1 MSSKQ
6 AVAAVAIASTI
17 LGGPLQLMVA
27 SSFCPPPPSQQH
39 HRQHVHNNNI
49 LSPSSSTVVIKSSA
63 VTESPSV
70 SIDNNDDD
78 DDDDDNT
85 DKTNSNSSSKSS
97 SWWQDFQLNDS
108 TLAPSVIND
117 FPILATSFDADGKIV
132 SPPSSSS
139 SSSSDN
145 DGSDDDQSKKQKK
158 KRLVYLD
165 SAATSQKPNA
175 VISALTAY
183 YEHANS
189 NVHRGAHALSRE
201 ATEQY
206 ESARDKVASFINAN
220 SRNEI
225 VFTSGAT
232 EAINMVAT
240 SLSHTCGEPPKNA
253 RELYLTRGD
262 EIIIT
267 ESEHHSNIV
276 PWQMVV
282 ERTGAVLKY
291 VPACSATGGF
301 DLDTFAKLITPNTK
315 FVSLQHVSNVL
326 GSINPIEEIVDIVRS
341 KAALGAMIMLDA
353 CQSVPHMGV
362 DVQKLDVDFIAAS
375 GHKMCGPT
383 GIGFLWGKESI
394 LNSLPPYKGGG
405 EMIDEVYMDHSTYAP
420 APARFEAGTPAIA
433 QAIGLG
439 AAIDYL
445 NEIGIE
451 RIHNYEVELAD
462 YLRRRLEEVKGVTVL
477 GPPVGTERAAL
488 CAFVTDAVHPSDL
501 GTFLD
506 VEGVAIRAG
515 HHCCQ
520 PLHRALGYSH
530 SARASLYFYNTKEDV
545 DDFIAVLEDTLK
557 FFGSLGGDAE
567 ETDSDDNFVPLF

>member
-1 MSSKQ
+1 MSNTRALTIALHLSL
-6 AVAAVAIASTI
+6 AAAFSPPPTHHAAIRQSST
-17 LGGPLQLMVA
+17 LSVA
-27 SSFCPPPPSQQH
+27 SSSAP
-39 HRQHVHNNNI
+39 I
-49 LSPSSSTVVIKSSA
+49 TSST
-63 VTESPSV
+63 
-70 SIDNNDDD
+70 NNEE
-78 DDDDDNT
+78 
-85 DKTNSNSSSKSS
+85 
-97 SWWQDFQLNDS
+97 WWKAFELKDS

-117 FPILATSFDADGKIV
+117 FPILSTQFNDDGKI
-132 SPPSSSS
+132 SSEG
-139 SSSSDN
+139 N
-145 DGSDDDQSKKQKK
+145 

-165 SAATSQKPNA
+165 SAATSQKPTS
-175 VISALTAY
+175 VTDALTAY
-183 YEHANS
+183 YERANS

-206 ESARDKVASFINAN
+206 EGARDKVAAFVNAN

-232 EAINMVAT
+232 EAINLVAT
-240 SLSHTCGEPPKNA
+240 SLSHSCGKPPKNV
-253 RELYLTRGD
+253 RELYFQEGD
-262 EIIIT
+262 EIVIT

-276 PWQMVV
+276 PWQMVA

-291 VPACSATGGF
+291 VPACSVTGGF
-301 DLDTFAKLITPNTK
+301 DLDAFKELIGPKTK
-315 FVSLQHVSNVL
+315 FVSVQHVSNVL
-326 GSINPIEEIVDIVRS
+326 GAINPVDDIVKIVRAE
-341 KAALGAMIMLDA
+341 AAPGAKIMLDS
-353 CQSVPHMGV
+353 CQSVPHMKV
-362 DVQKLDVDFIAAS
+362 DVQSLGVDFIAAS

-383 GIGFLWGKESI
+383 GIGFLWGKEST
-394 LNSLPPYKGGG
+394 LNSLAPYKGGG

-445 NEIGIE
+445 NEIGMD
-451 RIHNYEVELAD
+451 RIHDYEVELAD
-462 YLRRRLEEVKGVTVL
+462 YLRRRLEDVDGVTIL
-477 GPPVGTERAAL
+477 GPPVGTDRAAL
-488 CAFVTDAVHPSDL
+488 CAFVSEVVHPSDL

-545 DDFIAVLEDTLK
+545 DEFIKALEDTLK
-557 FFGSLGGDAE
+557 FFGSLGGGEDKDAE
-567 ETDSDDNFVPLF
+567 ADDDAFVPLF

>member
-6 AVAAVAIASTI
+6 AVAAAAIASTI
-17 LGGPLQLMVA
+17 LGNPLQLGSSSSSLSVVA
-27 SSFCPPPPSQQH
+27 FSPPSHHHH
-39 HRQHVHNNNI
+39 HRNYA
-49 LSPSSSTVVIKSSA
+49 STFLKSSA
-63 VTESPSV
+63 VSESPLV
-70 SIDNNDDD
+70 STDNSDDGD
-78 DDDDDNT
+78 DS
-85 DKTNSNSSSKSS
+85 DKTNNINSKS
-97 SWWQDFQLNDS
+97 WWKDFQLKDS
-108 TLAPSVIND
+108 TLAPSVIKD
-117 FPILATSFDADGKIV
+117 FPILATSFDADGKII
-132 SPPSSSS
+132 SPTPSS
-139 SSSSDN
+139 DA
-145 DGSDDDQSKKQKK
+145 DGADGKQN

-175 VISALTAY
+175 VTSALTAY

-232 EAINMVAT
+232 EAINLVAT
-240 SLSHTCGEPPKNA
+240 ALSNTCGQPPKNA
-253 RELYLTRGD
+253 RDLYLTKGD

-276 PWQMVV
+276 PWQMVA

-301 DLDTFAKLITPNTK
+301 DLDAFTELITPNTK
-315 FVSLQHVSNVL
+315 FVSVQHVSNVL
-326 GSINPIEEIVDIVRS
+326 GSINPVDEIVEIVRS
-341 KAALGAMIMLDA
+341 KAAPGAKIMLDA

-362 DVQKLDVDFIAAS
+362 DVQKLNVDFIAAS

-383 GIGFLWGKESI
+383 GIGWLYGKESV

-445 NEIGIE
+445 NKIGIE
-451 RIHNYEVELAD
+451 RIHDYEVELAD
-462 YLRRRLEEVKGVTVL
+462 YLRRRLEDVKGVTVL

-488 CAFVTDAVHPSDL
+488 CAFVTEAVHPSDL

-557 FFGSLGGDAE
+557 FFGSLGSDAIE
-567 ETDSDDNFVPLF
+567 EADSDDNFVPLF